1 MARSAS
7 PVSLRMRVGALVTFQ
22 PLTDVTAHP
31 GGYAAVADI
40 DSLLRVMA
48 SFSRELAAAR
58 TVNDALRSLAI
69 RASIAARATG
79 AGASLTD
86 GGSVRFGAAIDQA
99 AMAIERAQVDSQQGP
114 CIDALS
120 ARRPVRVNDLRE
132 RPELWP
138 AFRKRALEYGV
149 VAVVSVPV
157 ELAGVALAAL
167 DLYDVCPR
175 DWLDEEVT
183 WLRVLCDLAA
193 GHIARAAK
201 LERTRRVAEQ
211 LRDALDVQ
219 VIIEQA
225 KGVIAADRHVS
236 VDEAFALLQRYA
248 IGRGASP
255 QQVANAIVG
264 LGLRP

>member
-1 MARSAS
+1 MAD
-7 PVSLRMRVGALVTFQ
+7 T
-22 PLTDVTAHP
+22 
-31 GGYAAVADI
+31 

-48 SFSRELAAAR
+48 SFSRELTATR
-58 TVNDALRSLAI
+58 TINDALQILAI

-79 AGASLTD
+79 AGASLAD
-86 GGSVRFGAAIDQA
+86 GGSVRFATAIDQA
-99 AMAIERAQVDSQQGP
+99 AAAIERAQEDSRQGP

-120 ARRPVRVNDLRE
+120 ARKPVRVSDLRE

-138 AFRKRALEYGV
+138 VFTKRALEYGV

-157 ELAGVALAAL
+157 QLAGVALAAL

-175 DWLDEEVT
+175 DWLDEEMT
-183 WLRVLCDLAA
+183 WFRVLCDLAA
-193 GHIARAAK
+193 GHVARAMK

-211 LRDALDVQ
+211 LRDALDAQ
-219 VIIEQA
+219 IIIEQA

-236 VDEAFALLQRYA
+236 VDEAFAVLQRHA

-255 QQVANAIVG
+255 QQVAKAIVS